1 MEIVKTLNFKKE
13 SSSVLFTLLD
23 LRNFISESFPMSR
36 DPIELTRVVVN
47 KVTPESVDNG
57 FDASY
62 LYWSIT
68 GSEIDFEPDQNKVSI
83 EIAQVLKHTRKVM
96 KKQIKV
102 AEMWDRGER
111 IISNIVKKLRVRK
124 ELVSFTIRHY
134 RNFNEIEPY

>member
-1 MEIVKTLNFKKE
+1 MEIIKTLNFKRE

-47 KVTPESVDNG
+47 KVTPEYVDND

-68 GSEIDFEPDQNKVSI
+68 GSEIDF
-83 EIAQVLKHTRKVM
+83 
-96 KKQIKV
+96 
-102 AEMWDRGER
+102 
-111 IISNIVKKLRVRK
+111 
-124 ELVSFTIRHY
+124 
-134 RNFNEIEPY
+134 